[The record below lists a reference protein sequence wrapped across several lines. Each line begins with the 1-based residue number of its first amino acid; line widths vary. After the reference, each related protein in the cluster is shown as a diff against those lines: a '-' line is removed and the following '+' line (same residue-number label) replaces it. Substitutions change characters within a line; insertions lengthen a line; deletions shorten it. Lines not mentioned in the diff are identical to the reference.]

1 MNIEAQTTPEL
12 KHIAELIKGI
22 ATSMLTTIE
31 ADGSLASRPMYALE
45 MDASGA
51 LWFFTDT
58 RSSKVERLGVA
69 NLAFTDLD
77 DSTYVSLSGHGEI
90 VTDRGR
96 IERLWSPFARPWF
109 PDGPDSPNLALLKFV
124 PHSAD
129 YWDAPNSKMV
139 RAVSDLVSIVAGKPI
154 GMGEHGSHESLSG
167 GAVPTGSRA

>member
-1 MNIEAQTTPEL
+1 MNIETQTTPEL

-45 MDASGA
+45 MDATGA

-77 DSTYVSLSGHGEI
+77 DSTYVSVSGQAERVVEAI
-90 VTDRGR
+90 ASAAQTGR
-96 IERLWSPFARPWF
+96 IG
-109 PDGPDSPNLALLKFV
+109 DGKIFVSTIDSALRIRTGEK
-124 PHSAD
+124 D
-129 YWDAPNSKMV
+129 DA
-139 RAVSDLVSIVAGKPI
+139 AI
-154 GMGEHGSHESLSG
+154 
-167 GAVPTGSRA
+167 

>member
-1 MNIEAQTTPEL
+1 MNIETQTTPEL
-12 KHIAELIKGI
+12 KHIAELIEDI

-51 LWFFTDT
+51 IWFFTDT
-58 RSSKVERLGVA
+58 RSSKVEHLSVV

-90 VTDRGR
+90 TTDRSQ
-96 IERLWSPFARPWF
+96 IERLWSSFARPWF
-109 PDGPDSPNLALLKFV
+109 PDGVDSPTLALLKFV

-139 RAVSDLVSIVAGKPI
+139 RVVSNLVSIVAAKPI
-154 GMGEHGSHESLSG
+154 GIGEHGSHESLSG

>member
-1 MNIEAQTTPEL
+1 MNIETQTTPEL

-51 LWFFTDT
+51 IWFFTDT
-58 RSSKVERLGVA
+58 RSAKVERLRVA

-90 VTDRGR
+90 VIDRGH
-96 IERLWSPFARPWF
+96 IERLWSSFARPWV

-124 PHSAD
+124 PHAAD

-154 GMGEHGSHESLSG
+154 GMGEHGSHEGLSR
-167 GAVPTGSRA
+167 GALPVGSRA